1 MTLIT
6 SAIKRLL
13 ICLKMIN
20 TKFKQTEIGEIPQ
33 EWELKVLSDVADINK
48 YSINKDY
55 IYTEIEYI
63 DVSSIL
69 EGQIFETQ
77 KLSLSDA
84 PSRARRILKNDDV
97 LISTVRPNLKHYAYI
112 KNVKPNTLAS
122 TGYAV
127 ISSKKIYPRYLY
139 YYLTT
144 DSYTDFLTAIADTTT
159 STYPAF
165 RPNVLENS
173 LIPFPPLEEQKQ
185 IASVLSSLD
194 DKIEL
199 NQKTIKTLEEIGQ
212 TLFKR
217 WFVDFDFPNEKGE
230 PYKSSGG
237 EMIDSELGEIPKGW
251 KCSTIGNELKT
262 YLGGTPSR
270 ENINFWKN
278 GTINW
283 INSGKVNEFRVIS
296 PSEKITE
303 EAMKKS
309 ATKLLSKGTVVLA
322 ITGAT
327 LGQYSLLEIDSCF
340 NQSVVGITE
349 STKFKKEYIY
359 YWVSNTINDL
369 INSQTGGAQQHINK
383 QVVDSHKLLI
393 PQESI
398 LEKYYLLVELIFQQI
413 SNKCFEIKDFTETR
427 DLLLPKL
434 LSGKIRI

>member
-1 MTLIT
+1 MST
-6 SAIKRLL
+6 
-13 ICLKMIN
+13 N
-20 TKFKQTEIGEIPQ
+20 NYKFRQTEIGEIPEDWSVKRLDEMCILQRGFDLPHDKRIAGEISIIASNGFAGYHNVAKVKGPGVTTGRSGKLGNSFYIEKDFWPLNTSLWVKDFKKNNPFFIYLLLSQIDFSSFNAGSSVPTLNRNHVHSLIVCCPPKKQQ
-33 EWELKVLSDVADINK
+33 E
-48 YSINKDY
+48 
-55 IYTEIEYI
+55 
-63 DVSSIL
+63 
-69 EGQIFETQ
+69 Q
-77 KLSLSDA
+77 
-84 PSRARRILKNDDV
+84 
-97 LISTVRPNLKHYAYI
+97 ISTI
-112 KNVKPNTLAS
+112 
-122 TGYAV
+122 
-127 ISSKKIYPRYLY
+127 I
-139 YYLTT
+139 
-144 DSYTDFLTAIADTTT
+144 
-159 STYPAF
+159 
-165 RPNVLENS
+165 
-173 LIPFPPLEEQKQ
+173 Q
-185 IASVLSSLD
+185 SLD
-194 DKIEL
+194 GKIEL
-199 NQKTIKTLEEIGQ
+199 NQKTIKTSEEIGQ
-212 TLFKR
+212 ALFKR

-237 EMIDSELGEIPKGW
+237 EMVESELGEIPKGW

-270 ENINFWKN
+270 ENISFWEN

-283 INSGKVNEFRVIS
+283 INSGKVNEFRIIS

-303 EAMKKS
+303 EATKKS

-349 STKFKKEYIY
+349 STKLKKEYIY

-413 SNKCFEIKDFTETR
+413 SNKCVEIKDLTETR

-434 LSGKIRI
+434 LSGKIRIN